1 MDIERV
7 SIHRSNYSTKKTNK
21 VGVVMHW
28 MAGRMSGANAR
39 FKIPNV
45 GASAHYGIAG
55 DKVVQWVNDEET
67 AYHAGSMSANGKYI
81 GIEHEGG
88 WLLSN
93 GQREK
98 PSDATH
104 KTSAQL
110 LAQLSRKYKWGT
122 LELGRNV
129 FAHKSFKATQCPGT
143 LDIQYIINEANQL
156 INPPMANPEVKYTGN
171 DFITR
176 ICENYEILLV
186 YPDLF
191 LSHKFGFL
199 DGEFGWNDKNIR
211 AEVKWWAENRTK
223 EQFKQAIEEQFQ
235 TWKKKQK

>member
-7 SIHRSNYSTKKTNK
+7 PIHRSNYSVKKTNK
-21 VGVVMHW
+21 MGVVMHW
-28 MAGRMSGANAR
+28 MAGRMAGATAR
-39 FKIPNV
+39 FKIPRV
-45 GASAHYGIAG
+45 GASAHYGIA
-55 DKVVQWVNDEET
+55 DNKVVQWVIDEET
-67 AYHAGSMSANGKYI
+67 AYHAGSISANSKYI

-98 PSDATH
+98 PSDTTH

-143 LDIQYIINEANQL
+143 LDLQYIINEANKL
-156 INPPMANPEVKYTGN
+156 INPPMSNPEVKYTGN

-235 TWKKKQK
+235 TWKKNQK